1 MTILFI
7 EHLNINAIVR
17 KMLNFKRCH
26 PDLEETE
33 IHIRMINYS
42 KLLFIRE
49 KRINNKNNS
58 EILH

>member
-1 MTILFI
+1 MLFDKLNTKKMTILFI

-33 IHIRMINYS
+33 IHIRMIN
-42 KLLFIRE
+42 
-49 KRINNKNNS
+49 
-58 EILH
+58 